1 MCYFIS
7 LPIFFTFLF
16 ACCFSTPAAAQTL
29 FIDFNNAE
37 SEIQAFK
44 TKRVGGL
51 ENLVVLPS
59 YVRISSRQRA
69 AARRAN
75 ALLDQLVLHAQ
86 QCAISG
92 GKRQSSCNDVYRRI
106 RQAELDRIDATG
118 NYSVADLKAE
128 LSHLLKRNPE
138 LRFDMLVVSGHH
150 ELGFYRGELTQA
162 TDREFAEVIAH
173 GQAMFARLNTVVL
186 LGCSTGTRGGY
197 QNHISPLFPNVTLI
211 VGAEDNAPTR
221 DEPRNLAFIRKFNVS
236 RTNLLNSK
244 TKKEI
249 EPIVQSLRA
258 ENWPVSLLWRND
270 TLFMKDTTQ
279 RF

>member
-1 MCYFIS
+1 MSHHLLPMYFLTS
-7 LPIFFTFLF
+7 LFLYSFTL
-16 ACCFSTPAAAQTL
+16 PAWGLTL
-29 FIDFNNAE
+29 FIDFNNAD

-44 TKRVGGL
+44 PRRVSGP
-51 ENLVVLPS
+51 ENIVLLPS
-59 YVRISSRQRA
+59 YERISPRQRA

-75 ALLDQLVLHAQ
+75 TKLDQLISQAQ
-86 QCAISG
+86 ECAITE
-92 GKRQSSCNDVYRRI
+92 GKKQSSCIDVYPRI
-106 RQAELDRIDATG
+106 RKAELARIKATG
-118 NYSVADLKAE
+118 NYSFADLKAE
-128 LSHLLKRNPE
+128 LSQLSERNPA

-186 LGCSTGTRGGY
+186 LGCGTGTRGGY

-258 ENWPVSLLWRND
+258 ENWPVSLLWRNE
-270 TLFMKDTTQ
+270 TLFLKDETQ